1 VHACPAIEPEERE
14 IMKLTLVVMLIVP
27 LVLPLSASA
36 QILGQEDLP
45 VTQPAMTGQYWAPK
59 PAQMT
64 PYVAPNKPH
73 WRLSESLEAHKGQG
87 DWVQAL
93 VRNKDQE
100 ADYISM
106 SAGKKTKTKMWPD
119 DRLVFIVWEGSIKVS
134 IDGYQPF
141 TATKGFMVNV
151 PFRHMYTLENVG
163 TTSAL
168 RFEVRQTGSTPIYP
182 ASETPDPIP
191 GVTYVKVTEQ
201 PGPAKEKDSNP
212 IYVDYMKEFNGTNK
226 PYGGKFVWDD
236 HFTSNIL
243 RGPGV
248 PVPPD
253 TNKGHFHI
261 GWTEFW
267 FIMEGHIGMKVEG
280 EPYFVCDPGDV
291 MIAAQ
296 GRWHRAGDDPS
307 APWSTRV
314 PFNPRPPVLHNFEVG
329 GD

>member
-1 VHACPAIEPEERE
+1 
-14 IMKLTLVVMLIVP
+14 MKTFNFLLTAAAVA
-27 LVLPLSASA
+27 VLSIPASA
-36 QILGQEDLP
+36 QFLGKEDMA
-45 VTQPAMTGQYWAPK
+45 VSTQRMTGQFWAPK
-59 PAQMT
+59 PTKMT
-64 PYVAPNKPH
+64 PYTAPNRPH
-73 WRLSESLEAHKGQG
+73 WKLSDVLAMHKGKT
-87 DWVQAL
+87 DWVQPI

-100 ADYISM
+100 GDYISM
-106 SAGKKTKTKMWPD
+106 GAGQKTKQKMWPD
-119 DRLVFIVWEGSIKVS
+119 DRIVFIVWDGSIKVS
-134 IDGYQPF
+134 IDGYEPF
-141 TATKGFMVNV
+141 VATKGFFVNV

-163 TTSAL
+163 GTPAL
-168 RFEVRQTGSTPIYP
+168 RFEVRQTGATPIYP
-182 ASETPDPIP
+182 ASETPDPAP
-191 GVTYVKVTEQ
+191 GMTYTKVTEQ

-212 IYVDYMKEFNGTNK
+212 IYVDYMKEFNGTDK
-226 PYGGKFVWDD
+226 AYGGKFVWDD

-243 RGPGV
+243 RGKGA

-291 MIAAQ
+291 MTAAQ

-314 PFNPRPPVLHNFEVG
+314 PFNPRPPILHNFEVT